1 MDDFFESV
9 DLGLNHV
16 QVIIQGM
23 YKVAKSDDVHATE
36 LVMLRQFYDACRE
49 EVSGLADFDDVI
61 SMDFDKKEASEI
73 LDTPELKQIF
83 LKSCY
88 LLAFADGSFSYEE
101 SAVLRKLAADLG
113 MDDDLVAT
121 VREEVQD
128 YLLQQISKIQNVE
141 AVVEVAKEMKE

>member
-1 MDDFFESV
+1 MDEFFKNV
-9 DLGLNHV
+9 DIGLNHV
-16 QVIIQGM
+16 QVIIRGM
-23 YKVAKSDDVHATE
+23 YKVAKSDDVHQTE

-49 EVSGLADFDDVI
+49 EVSGLTDFDDVI
-61 SMDFDKKEASEI
+61 STDFDKTEAVEI

-101 SAVLRKLAADLG
+101 SAVLQKLATDLG
-113 MDDDLVAT
+113 MDDELQAA

-128 YLLQQISKIQNVE
+128 YLLQQISRIQNVD
-141 AVVEVAKEMKE
+141 AVVEVAKEMKS